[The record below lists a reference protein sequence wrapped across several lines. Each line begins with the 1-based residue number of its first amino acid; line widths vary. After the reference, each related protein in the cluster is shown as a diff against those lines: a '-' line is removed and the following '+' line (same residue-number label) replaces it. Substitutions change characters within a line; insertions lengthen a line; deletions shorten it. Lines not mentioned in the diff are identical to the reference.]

1 MYFAPFVSLV
11 ELKDVKKA
19 LKELEWIIN
28 VQSKLNEL
36 EHNEAW
42 DMDERPS
49 YCSIIR
55 TRWVFRNE
63 VNQDGKIVRNKA
75 RLVSHRY
82 NQEEDIIKIKL
93 LLMLLI

>member
-1 MYFAPFVSLV
+1 
-11 ELKDVKKA
+11 
-19 LKELEWIIN
+19 
-28 VQSKLNEL
+28 
-36 EHNEAW
+36 
-42 DMDERPS
+42 MDERPS

-82 NQEEDIIKIKL
+82 NQEEDIINKAFAHVAHLESIHICMIFL
-93 LLMLLI
+93 HI